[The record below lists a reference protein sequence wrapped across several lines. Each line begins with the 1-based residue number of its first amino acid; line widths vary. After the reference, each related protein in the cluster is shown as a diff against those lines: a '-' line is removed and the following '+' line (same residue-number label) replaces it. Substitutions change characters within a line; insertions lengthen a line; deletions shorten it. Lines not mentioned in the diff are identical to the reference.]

1 MHKRQTAIL
10 LALAGIILFSTKA
23 IFVKLAYQFNADPIT
38 MLLLRMVF
46 SLPFY
51 VFFAF
56 YRNSE
61 KSIATN
67 KDYGL
72 LILFGFLGYYLAS
85 YFDFKGLIYVKA
97 SLERLILFT
106 YPTFVILYSYYFL
119 NIRINRNQLWAILI
133 TYVGILIVF
142 VPEVDIGDQIATI
155 KGTGLIL
162 LSALTYG
169 AYIFGSGWLIPKFG
183 ARRFTSYV
191 MIISSALIIVQFLVE
206 SKMQINVLALPKGIY
221 ILGFLIAIVST
232 VIPSFLIS
240 FAIKELGANQF
251 SIYGSVGPIST
262 ISLAFVFLGER
273 MTGWQVFGGLVVI
286 AGVLAAEYYRK
297 QVKTLPESP
306 AQA

>member
-1 MHKRQTAIL
+1 
-10 LALAGIILFSTKA
+10 
-23 IFVKLAYQFNADPIT
+23 

-61 KSIATN
+61 KSIATH